1 MNNLAE
7 IMKRKNITPVQLSE
21 MTGLAPGTIRRTMND
36 RNVIPYYKTVI
47 KLSEALGYTV
57 AQIRGEKEI

>member
-7 IMKRKNITPVQLSE
+7 IMRRKDITPVKLSE
-21 MTGLAPGTIRRTMND
+21 ITGIASNTIRRIMQD
-36 RNVIPYYKTVI
+36 RNVVPQYKTLL

>member
-7 IMKRKNITPVQLSE
+7 IMKRKDITPVKLSE
-21 MTGLAPGTIRRTMND
+21 ITGIAATTIRRIMQD
-36 RNVIPYYKTVI
+36 RNVVPQYKTLL

-57 AQIRGEKEI
+57 AQIKGEKEI

>member
-7 IMKRKNITPVQLSE
+7 IMKRKNITALELAKQ
-21 MTGLAPGTIRRTMND
+21 TGLVAGSIRRAMND
-36 RNVIPYYKTVI
+36 RNVIPNSKTAL

>member
-7 IMKRKNITPVQLSE
+7 IMKRKDITPVKLSE
-21 MTGLAPGTIRRTMND
+21 ITGIAATTIRRTMQD
-36 RNVIPYYKTVI
+36 RNVVPQYKTLL

-57 AQIRGEKEI
+57 AQIKGEKEI

>member
-7 IMKRKNITPVQLSE
+7 IMKIENISSIELSKK
-21 MTGLAPGTIRRTMND
+21 TGIGAENIRRIMND
-36 RNVIPYYKTVI
+36 RNAVPRYKTV
-47 KLSEALGYTV
+47 YTV

>member
-7 IMKRKNITPVQLSE
+7 IMKIENISSVELSKK
-21 MTGLAPGTIRRTMND
+21 TGICAENIRRIMND
-36 RNVIPYYKTVI
+36 RNAVPRYKTAL

>member
-7 IMKRKNITPVQLSE
+7 IMKRKNITPV
-21 MTGLAPGTIRRTMND
+21 
-36 RNVIPYYKTVI
+36 
-47 KLSEALGYTV
+47 KLSEITGIGINTIRSIMKDKNVTPHYKTAVKLSDALGYTV

>member
-7 IMKRKNITPVQLSE
+7 IMKRKKITAVELSRK
-21 MTGLAPGTIRRTMND
+21 TGLQPETIRRLI
-36 RNVIPYYKTVI
+36 RNSNATPNNHTACE
-47 KLSEALGYTV
+47 LSKALGYTV

>member
-7 IMKRKNITPVQLSE
+7 IMKKEKITPVKLSE
-21 MTGLAPGTIRRTMND
+21 MTGIGSNNIRRIMQD
-36 RNVIPYYKTVI
+36 ENVTPYYKTAL

>member
-7 IMKRKNITPVQLSE
+7 IMKRKDITPVKLSE
-21 MTGLAPGTIRRTMND
+21 ITGIGATTIRRIMQD
-36 RNVIPYYKTVI
+36 RNVVPQYKTLL

-57 AQIRGEKEI
+57 AQIKGEKEI

>member
-7 IMKRKNITPVQLSE
+7 IMKRRNITAIELAKQ
-21 MTGLAPGTIRRTMND
+21 TGLVAENIRRIMND
-36 RNVIPYYKTVI
+36 RNAVPRYKTAL

>member
-7 IMKRKNITPVQLSE
+7 IMKRKNITPVKLSE
-21 MTGLAPGTIRRTMND
+21 ITGIGANTIRRIMQD
-36 RNVIPYYKTVI
+36 RNVVPYYRTSL

>member
-7 IMKRKNITPVQLSE
+7 IMKRKNITPVELSS
-21 MTGLAPGTIRRTMND
+21 MIDLNAGTIRRLIKDSNAVP
-36 RNVIPYYKTVI
+36 RYKTAL
-47 KLSEALGYTV
+47 KLSKGLGYTV

>member
-7 IMKRKNITPVQLSE
+7 IMRRENITPVELSRK
-21 MTGLAPGTIRRTMND
+21 TGLNANNIRRLVKD
-36 RNVIPYYKTVI
+36 RNTVPNNKTAAE
-47 KLSEALGYTV
+47 LSKVLRYTV

>member
-7 IMKRKNITPVQLSE
+7 IMKRKDITPVKLSE
-21 MTGLAPGTIRRTMND
+21 ITGIGANTIRRIMQD
-36 RNVIPYYKTVI
+36 RNVVPHYKTLL